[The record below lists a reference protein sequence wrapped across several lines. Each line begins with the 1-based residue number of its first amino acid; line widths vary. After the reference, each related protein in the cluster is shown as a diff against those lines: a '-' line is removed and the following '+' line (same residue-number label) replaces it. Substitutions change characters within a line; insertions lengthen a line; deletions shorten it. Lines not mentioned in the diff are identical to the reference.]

1 MSNTAGEQAL
11 AHCDISSL
19 LSRYYQAIDV
29 ANWTVLN
36 DEVLDDEAVWEV
48 VQHSPTGGSIEDTV
62 TGRQDIVAWF
72 ERIMG
77 GEVSMSEGTVRH
89 FINTH
94 VISVDGDRAHTTS
107 HLQAIG
113 TDTLAILSNGFV
125 EADHVRTERGWRIRR
140 YHIDEHI
147 TDADMAAFKAS
158 FEITSGQ

>member
-1 MSNTAGEQAL
+1 MSNAAAEEAL
-11 AHCDISSL
+11 AHCRISSL

-36 DEVLDDEAVWEV
+36 DEVLDDDAVWEV
-48 VQHSPTGGSIEDTV
+48 VQHSPTGGSIE
-62 TGRQDIVAWF
+62 
-72 ERIMG
+72 
-77 GEVSMSEGTVRH
+77 GTVRH
-89 FINTH
+89 FITTH
-94 VISVDGDRAHTTS
+94 VISVDGDRAHSTS

-147 TDADMAAFKAS
+147 TDADMAAFKAA
-158 FEITSGQ
+158 FDIASGR